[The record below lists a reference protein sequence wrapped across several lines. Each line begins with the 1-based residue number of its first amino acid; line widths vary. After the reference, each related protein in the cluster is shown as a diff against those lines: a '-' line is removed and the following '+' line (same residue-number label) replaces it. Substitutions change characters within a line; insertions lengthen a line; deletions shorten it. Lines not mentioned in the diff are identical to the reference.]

1 MYNSTGVFV
10 LDGAPMKSSGFRA
23 WLQNIW
29 MENKDE
35 HAEFHELAIP
45 LSEYIR
51 RYKWW
56 LKREYRQRVDRD

>member
-1 MYNSTGVFV
+1 
-10 LDGAPMKSSGFRA
+10 MKSSGFRA

>member
-1 MYNSTGVFV
+1 
-10 LDGAPMKSSGFRA
+10 MKHSAFRA

-35 HAEFHELAIP
+35 HAEAHELPMP

-56 LKREYRQRVDRD
+56 LKREFRYHNR

>member
-1 MYNSTGVFV
+1 
-10 LDGAPMKSSGFRA
+10 MKSSGFRA

-35 HAEFHELAIP
+35 HTEAGELSMP
-45 LSEYIR
+45 LTEYIR